1 MIIDSHAHFVPPEL
15 LEEIA
20 DTAADF
26 PALELVPYD
35 SGFGFSFAGAAATRP
50 VSPLLSDVGKRLD
63 WMDQHQIDHQ
73 VVGGWLDMFGYE
85 MPAEDGERWSRL
97 INKHLGVFAA
107 AHDGRFIPLASLPM
121 QDGAA
126 AARVL
131 DDAHNAGFKGAMIGT
146 QPHGSGG
153 VLDDPALTPFW
164 QAAERNQSILFI
176 HPVFDSGD
184 KRVDDYGM
192 NNAIGRITDT
202 LIAIARI
209 IYSGHVQRYQGVR
222 IVIGIGGAGL
232 PYVLGRMRRN
242 YNLHK
247 DSLADPQQALSL
259 LYYDSLLH
267 DPAALQFLIESVGSA
282 RIMLGSDMPF
292 PIGDPAPLDIFDG
305 LRISASQKQD
315 MLCGVAKTL
324 FGL

>member
-1 MIIDSHAHFVPPEL
+1 MIVDSHAHFVPPSL
-15 LEEIA
+15 LAEIA

-26 PALELVPYD
+26 LELELVKHD
-35 SGFGFSFAGAAATRP
+35 NGFGFSFAGSKPTRP
-50 VSPLLSDVGKRLD
+50 VNPSLSAVAERLD

-97 INKHLGVFAA
+97 INKHLSAFAVA
-107 AHDGRFIPLASLPM
+107 QKGRFIPLASLPM
-121 QDGAA
+121 QNGDA

-131 DDAHNAGFKGAMIGT
+131 DDAHQAGFKGAMIGT
-146 QPHGSGG
+146 QPQGSGG

-164 QAAERNQSILFI
+164 QAAERNQSVLFI
-176 HPVFDSGD
+176 HPVFDPGD
-184 KRVDDYGM
+184 TRVVDYGM

-202 LIAIARI
+202 LIAISRL
-209 IYSGHVQRYQGVR
+209 IYSGHVERYQGTR

-232 PYVLGRMRRN
+232 PYVLGRMQRN
-242 YNLHK
+242 YNLNK
-247 DSLADPQQALSL
+247 DSVADPQRALSL

-267 DPAALQFLIESVGSA
+267 DPAALQFLINSVGSD
-282 RIMLGSDMPF
+282 RVMLGSDMPF
-292 PIGDPAPLDIFDG
+292 PIGDPTPLDILDG
-305 LRISASQKQD
+305 LQISASQKYN

-324 FGL
+324 FDL

>member
-1 MIIDSHAHFVPPEL
+1 MIIDSHAHFVPPAL

-97 INKHLGVFAA
+97 INKHLGAFAA

-131 DDAHNAGFKGAMIGT
+131 DDAHKAGFKGAMIGT

>member
-1 MIIDSHAHFVPPEL
+1 MIIDSHAHFVPPSL
-15 LEEIA
+15 LAEIA

-26 PALELVPYD
+26 HALKLVKHKN
-35 SGFGFSFAGAAATRP
+35 GFGFSFAGGKPTRP
-50 VSPLLSDVGKRLD
+50 VNPSLSDVAGRLD
-63 WMDQHQIDHQ
+63 WMDKHQIDHQ

-85 MPAEDGERWSRL
+85 MPTEDGERWSRL
-97 INKHLGVFAA
+97 INKHLDAFAA
-107 AHDGRFIPLASLPM
+107 AQKGRFIPLASLPM
-121 QDGAA
+121 QNGNA

-131 DDAHNAGFKGAMIGT
+131 DDAHQAGFKGAMIGT
-146 QPHGSGG
+146 QPQGSGG

-164 QAAERNQSILFI
+164 QAADRNKSVLFI

-184 KRVDDYGM
+184 ARVDDYGM
-192 NNAIGRITDT
+192 NNAIGRITDS
-202 LIAIARI
+202 LIAVSRL
-209 IYSGHVQRYQGVR
+209 IYSGHVERYQGAR

-232 PYVLGRMRRN
+232 PYVLGRMQRN

-247 DSLADPQQALSL
+247 GTLADPHRALSL

-267 DPAALQFLIESVGSA
+267 APAALQFLISSVGSE
-282 RIMLGSDMPF
+282 RVMLGSDMPF
-292 PIGDPAPLDIFDG
+292 PIGDPAPLDIFNE
-305 LRISASQKQD
+305 LQISTSQKQH

>member
-1 MIIDSHAHFVPPEL
+1 MIIDSHAHFVPPAL

-26 PALELVPYD
+26 PALELVAYD
-35 SGFGFSFAGAAATRP
+35 SGFGVSFACAAATRP

-97 INKHLGVFAA
+97 INKHLGAFAA

-131 DDAHNAGFKGAMIGT
+131 DDAHKAGFKGAMIGT

>member
-1 MIIDSHAHFVPPEL
+1 MIIDSHAHFVPPAL

-282 RIMLGSDMPF
+282 RITLGSDMPF

>member
-1 MIIDSHAHFVPPEL
+1 MIIDSHAHFVPPSL
-15 LEEIA
+15 LAEIA

-26 PALELVPYD
+26 PALELVKYD
-35 SGFGFSFAGAAATRP
+35 NGFGFSFAGGKPTRP
-50 VSPLLSDVGKRLD
+50 VNPLLSDVAGRLD

-85 MPAEDGERWSRL
+85 MPAEDGEKWSRL
-97 INKHLGVFAA
+97 INKHLGDFAA
-107 AHDGRFIPLASLPM
+107 AHTGRFIPLASLPM
-121 QDGAA
+121 QNGDA
-126 AARVL
+126 AARIL
-131 DDAHNAGFKGAMIGT
+131 DDAHQTGFKGAMIGT
-146 QPHGSGG
+146 QPQGSGG

-164 QAAERNQSILFI
+164 QAADRNQSVLFI

-184 KRVDDYGM
+184 ARVDDYGM

-202 LIAIARI
+202 LIAISRL
-209 IYSGHVQRYQGVR
+209 IYSGHVERYQGAR

-232 PYVLGRMRRN
+232 PYVLGRMQRN

-247 DSLADPQQALSL
+247 DSLADPQRALSL

-267 DPAALQFLIESVGSA
+267 DPAALQFLIDSVGSD
-282 RIMLGSDMPF
+282 RVMLGSDMPF
-292 PIGDPAPLDIFDG
+292 PIGDPAPLDVFNG
-305 LRISASQKQD
+305 LQISASQKQD
-315 MLCGVAKTL
+315 MFCGVAKNL

>member
-1 MIIDSHAHFVPPEL
+1 
-15 LEEIA
+15 
-20 DTAADF
+20 
-26 PALELVPYD
+26 
-35 SGFGFSFAGAAATRP
+35 
-50 VSPLLSDVGKRLD
+50 
-63 WMDQHQIDHQ
+63 
-73 VVGGWLDMFGYE
+73 
-85 MPAEDGERWSRL
+85 
-97 INKHLGVFAA
+97 
-107 AHDGRFIPLASLPM
+107 M
-121 QDGAA
+121 QDGAT

-131 DDAHNAGFKGAMIGT
+131 NDAHKAGFRGAMIGT

-164 QAAERNQSILFI
+164 EAADHNQSVLFI
-176 HPVFDSGD
+176 HPVFDPGD

-209 IYSGHVQRYQGVR
+209 IYSGHVQRYQGAR

-232 PYVLGRMRRN
+232 PYVLGRMQRN

-247 DSLADPQQALSL
+247 DSLADPQEALSL

-267 DPAALQFLIESVGSA
+267 NSAALQFLIDTVGSE

-292 PIGDPAPLDIFDG
+292 PIGDPAPLDVFDG
-305 LRISASQKQD
+305 LHISEFQKQHI
-315 MLCGVAKTL
+315 LCDVAKTL
-324 FGL
+324 FCL

>member
-1 MIIDSHAHFVPPEL
+1 MIIDSHAHFVPPAL

-97 INKHLGVFAA
+97 INKHLGAFAA

-121 QDGAA
+121 QNGDA

-131 DDAHNAGFKGAMIGT
+131 DDAHKAGFKGAMIGT

-259 LYYDSLLH
+259 LYFDSLLH

-292 PIGDPAPLDIFDG
+292 PIGDPAPLDIFDR